1 MRGAGLAVL
10 AVMCFPAGVRADLAN
25 LPVNCA
31 IRPLQVVE
39 VAAPFP
45 GIVRAV
51 HVKPGQKVQAGD
63 LIAEFDDD
71 LTRATYD
78 AAVARSELTASL
90 VTAKSQK
97 DALVKKVERLKAG
110 VKRRVVSAAD
120 LEAAELELAMAEGS
134 VARETDLLRMAAIEA
149 DQARIALEKSQVFS
163 PATGQIGED
172 LIAQGEVPSSKP
184 IAVIYVNQPLRVEAF
199 VPTAV
204 LGTFLQRDRFQ
215 IIVNGKGNAPV
226 EVTLDYVSQVADL
239 SSNSQSVYFTL
250 DAPDIIPGYQCLF
263 PPANG

>member
-1 MRGAGLAVL
+1 MALMCGSTGAFADLAGLAKV
-10 AVMCFPAGVRADLAN
+10 
-25 LPVNCA
+25 PVNCA

-51 HVKPGQKVQAGD
+51 HVKPGQQVKVGD

-78 AAVARSELTASL
+78 AAVARSQLTASL
-90 VTAKSQK
+90 ATAQSQR
-97 DALVKKVERLKAG
+97 DALIKKVERLQAG
-110 VKRRVVSAAD
+110 VRRRVVSAAD
-120 LEAAELELAMAEGS
+120 LEAAELELALAEGA
-134 VARETDLLRMAAIEA
+134 VARETDLLRMAGIEA
-149 DQARIALEKSQVFS
+149 DQAKIALEKSQVFS
-163 PATGQIGED
+163 PAAGQIGED
-172 LIAQGEVPSSKP
+172 LIAQGEVPTSKP

-199 VPTAV
+199 VPTSM
-204 LGTFLQRDRFQ
+204 LGTFLQRDRFE
-215 IIVNGKGNAPV
+215 IIVNGNSNAPMA
-226 EVTLDYVSQVADL
+226 VTLDYVSQVADL

-263 PPANG
+263 PPADD